1 MLIGALPT
9 TPTITDDFVDLLP
22 RFALPKVFGALPD
35 ERRGEHSRREIQR
48 ETGQS
53 GRTRPT
59 PARPHVATEAARGRV
74 VDHAARFR
82 TVARCVHMQRR
93 GVILTMLG
101 IAQCLPGDRRTRR
114 HLRRTVRSTGTGR
127 TSGCSFAHANDLMD
141 IGAESLTSRLGWME
155 ERHAS
160 AIT

>member
-1 MLIGALPT
+1 MRSVAS
-9 TPTITDDFVDLLP
+9 TPGG
-22 RFALPKVFGALPD
+22 RY
-35 ERRGEHSRREIQR
+35 
-48 ETGQS
+48 S
-53 GRTRPT
+53 GR
-59 PARPHVATEAARGRV
+59 PASPAGLGRHPQATSHPKLLEAALSIIE
-74 VDHAARFR
+74 ARFR

-114 HLRRTVRSTGTGR
+114 HLRGTVRSTGTGR

-141 IGAESLTSRLGWME
+141 IGAESLTSRHGWME